1 MKWILNSLLVLTLAT
16 SACSGNSVD
25 TGDSGTGDSDTAR
38 FVEYKTSDFII
49 DKPEDWETVTTFTSQ
64 YPDGIRAAFR
74 DNVKDG
80 DFVANVTV
88 ILEENP
94 EKLTSFDV
102 LQEKMGDHQNS
113 LLDFELLSE
122 ETLVL
127 SVGGGESKTTLFTFS
142 GKNESSSEP
151 IEFMQL
157 ALAKGE
163 KAYFVT
169 ASYDP
174 REDEFTL
181 ERLLTILKSFELR

>member
-1 MKWILNSLLVLTLAT
+1 MKFLLKSILILSLAT
-16 SACSGNSVD
+16 ASCGGNSVD
-25 TGDSGTGDSDTAR
+25 TDDSDTGDSDTIR

-88 ILEENP
+88 IIEENP

-163 KAYFVT
+163 SAYFVT

-174 REDEFTL
+174 REDEFTI